1 MITHTLF
8 HLPKG
13 KALQYILKK
22 NIYCIPKL
30 PPSVSI
36 QEMAMRKVT
45 RTQFDEDD
53 EDMVRIE

>member
-1 MITHTLF
+1 MEKHF
-8 HLPKG
+8 
-13 KALQYILKK
+13 
-22 NIYCIPKL
+22 CISSSKTYRPKL

-53 EDMVRIE
+53 EDMVRNE